1 MLYNIREIKRLTKL
15 QEKVKFLMKK
25 LSYGSVKL
33 STILKMQL

>member
-1 MLYNIREIKRLTKL
+1 
-15 QEKVKFLMKK
+15 VKFLMKK